1 MLVTRYVVY
10 HVNNGQDWSMNPIW
24 NLLTPLYTTLSHSN
38 TVYWLIDWLV
48 FNTNFSSISSILWHE
63 HFLYYTTIN
72 IGSRPQQP
80 LLYNNTILRFKCCCC
95 WCRYIFFFTSDTPQI
110 FVKDDNKYLWCYW
123 SPFYIPVWGDCGAID
138 HHFIYLF
145 EVIVVLLITILYT
158 CLRWLWCCWSNIWF
172 WSWGWLTTARYQ
184 TTRIGRINNK
194 STIHRNI

>member
-123 SPFYIPVWGDCGAID
+123 SPFYIPVWADCGVVGP
-138 HHFIYLF
+138 IYGFGVGVGSLQLGIRQQ
-145 EVIVVLLITILYT
+145 ESVGSITSRQFTGISKY
-158 CLRWLWCCWSNIWF
+158 
-172 WSWGWLTTARYQ
+172 WGHL
-184 TTRIGRINNK
+184 K
-194 STIHRNI
+194 EK